1 MNYHEKKPSPQLLR
15 EPLISLVLK
24 PCERVYAPGDT
35 LRAEH
40 QIDAVDPAQIRA
52 IEVSVLWYTEG
63 KGEEDLAV
71 HYFNRLSAEDETN
84 YRNLHQLSHFSTTL
98 PNSPLSYEGVNLK
111 IRWCARLRLF
121 MPQGKKFVADVPFR
135 LGDIPSPKVYE
146 DGTDQHVETPVAGKI
161 PAA

>member
-1 MNYHEKKPSPQLLR
+1 VKYLEKLRAPKLLQ
-15 EPLISLVLK
+15 EPLISLVLQ
-24 PCERVYAPGDT
+24 RRDRMFAPGDT
-35 LRAEH
+35 LTAEH
-40 QIDAVDPAQIRA
+40 QIDAVDAADIRA

-71 HYFNRLSAEDETN
+71 HFFKRLSAEEDAN
-84 YRNLHQLSHFSTTL
+84 YRNLHQLGRFSTEL

-146 DGTDQHVETPVAGKI
+146 HGSDQHIETPVAGKI

>member
-1 MNYHEKKPSPQLLR
+1 MPSPKLLQ

-24 PCERVYAPGDT
+24 PHDRVLAPGDT
-35 LRAEH
+35 LTAEH
-40 QIDAVDPAQIRA
+40 QIDAVDPADIRA

-63 KGEEDLAV
+63 KGDEDISV
-71 HYFNRLSAEDETN
+71 HYFKRLSAEDEAN
-84 YRNLHQLSHFSTTL
+84 YRNLHLLGRFSTKM
-98 PNSPLSYEGVNLK
+98 PNSPLSYDGVNLK

-135 LGDIPSPKVYE
+135 LGDVPSPKVYE
-146 DGTDQHVETPVAGKI
+146 DGSDQHVETPVAGKI